1 MKRQNPRFRIEGG
14 GFCFGSIRKTAPGQL
29 QLPHSDIAGDARGKY
44 ISAFVQRFAD
54 FAGHGIKTSFAF
66 TQIHTMKPINCILL
80 CLGLFCL
87 LTCASKSVAPGIQ
100 LDMKETEC
108 GACKVLKK
116 ISRETGI
123 VRYDADER
131 KYAVVVT
138 VPNTYDSQNV
148 GFVCN
153 LPASLQK
160 EGVSINFDGEY
171 RPHGKKPMLGGLKY

>member
-1 MKRQNPRFRIEGG
+1 MRGGNIFPPRCNHLRTL
-14 GFCFGSIRKTAPGQL
+14 RVMAL
-29 QLPHSDIAGDARGKY
+29 
-44 ISAFVQRFAD
+44 
-54 FAGHGIKTSFAF
+54 KTSFAF

-80 CLGLFCL
+80 CLGLSSL
-87 LTCASKSVAPGIQ
+87 LACASKSVAPGIQ

-108 GACKVLKK
+108 GAGKVLKK

-123 VRYDADER
+123 VRYDAGER

-160 EGVSINFDGEY
+160 EGVSIMFDGEY
-171 RPHGKKPMLGGLKY
+171 RPHGKKPMLGGLKYYYLKLTWVAAKPQ